1 MFIESCKFCGEAFT
15 SASAKSTHPSNCLSF
30 TQDDDTVEL
39 PKVKENLQSEQKTEK
54 RRLSLMCPFCGQKVE
69 QIHTTVLSVHFK
81 KCEIF
86 NKHID
91 KKYKT
96 CRLCEVPL
104 KSFVPHFRKFHRD
117 ILIGNSTY
125 WPFSRIIEKKKQ
137 ISKET
142 PSKSRKHFTKT
153 KESFE
158 RDNAEE
164 ELVLQNEDVHVQKQS
179 KHACVYCAKSFKSLL
194 RKREHISHKRCK
206 VLRQHVDLKLR
217 KCNHCGDIIKKQFI
231 WHFKSKHPDIQFAKE
246 FVIKRGEEFPAKQ
259 MMCGFCGGNYA
270 ESLINHFRGCS
281 KFPDNVD
288 RKNKK
293 CRKCLKCDH
302 VFRKTEGYMD
312 HFRAMHPEVL
322 IEKKKSAKVAKI
334 SLVRLSEELIQK
346 YYSNLDTVNDDKA
359 IEKEDNQNPDDNNDT
374 CEDMDCNS
382 SLNLQITEPKSI
394 EATETMDTELS
405 NECISDTYESSNTEE
420 ITTLIDNQ
428 VPSMKNFEVPDLD
441 DFDLQIIDVP
451 DVPEKPIEVIEIEDE
466 PDNQSKFFKCPLCT
480 QKFSSEETT
489 MKHLLTYHRF
499 SEQKVKKLGLV
510 ISTIH

>member
-1 MFIESCKFCGEAFT
+1 MLILDLSQRKCLTCGYI
-15 SASAKSTHPSNCLSF
+15 S
-30 TQDDDTVEL
+30 
-39 PKVKENLQSEQKTEK
+39 EK
-54 RRLSLMCPFCGQKVE
+54 RRGFTQ
-69 QIHTTVLSVHFK
+69 HFK
-81 KCEIF
+81 TVHPEINF
-86 NKHID
+86 K
-91 KKYKT
+91 
-96 CRLCEVPL
+96 
-104 KSFVPHFRKFHRD
+104 
-117 ILIGNSTY
+117 
-125 WPFSRIIEKKKQ
+125 
-137 ISKET
+137 
-142 PSKSRKHFTKT
+142 
-153 KESFE
+153 

-164 ELVLQNEDVHVQKQS
+164 EHLPKQS
-179 KHACVYCAKSFKSLL
+179 NFPCHFCAKSFRTQGLKQN
-194 RKREHISHKRCK
+194 HKCDA
-206 VLRQHVDLKLR
+206 LAQHVDLKLK
-217 KCNHCGDIIKKQFI
+217 KCYHCGDIIKRQFM
-231 WHFKSKHPDIQFAKE
+231 WHFISKHPDIKFA
-246 FVIKRGEEFPAKQ
+246 EEFAIKSVEEIPTKGRT
-259 MMCGFCGGNYA
+259 CYFCGGVYNTQNPM
-270 ESLINHFRGCS
+270 NHWRICS
-281 KFPDNVD
+281 KFLDNVD
-288 RKNKK
+288 RKNK
-293 CRKCLKCDH
+293 RCLNCDH
-302 VFRKTEGYMD
+302 VFGKCESYTD

-322 IEKKKSAKVAKI
+322 IEKKKPTKVAKI

-346 YYSNLDTVNDDKA
+346 YYSNLDKVNDDKA